1 MTMGRDGATDVVI
14 LPGRDDIPALVGTVD
29 LYPVEEHDIGA
40 DVTRYPVE
48 SGASLTD
55 NVVIRPKRVRLSGRV
70 ANLLPSAGNNVYEG
84 RAADAWQTLIWLM
97 ERRERMTISTLLG
110 DYDDMVITRLKAP
123 VDVRT
128 GLSLDFEVELS
139 EILVGRVADAPLSS
153 LRVSGEAADRTAEVD
168 AGQRLSDPIDEIA
181 EGAPPLAPPS
191 PAEEQGFWSFS
202 NLAERASVLF
212 ATASRLFGR

>member
-1 MTMGRDGATDVVI
+1 MTMGRDVVI

-29 LYPVEEHDIGA
+29 IYPVEEHDIGA

-70 ANLLPSAGNNVYEG
+70 ANLMPAAGNHVYPG

-97 ERRERMTISTLLG
+97 ERRERMTVTTLLG

-128 GLSLDFEVELS
+128 GTSLEFEVELS
-139 EILVGRVADAPLSS
+139 EILTGRMVEQPLT
-153 LRVSGEAADRTAEVD
+153 RVSGEATDRTAVVD
-168 AGQRLSDPIDEIA
+168 AGQRQPDPIDELA
-181 EGAPPLAPPS
+181 EGAPLLASRS
-191 PAEEQGFWSFS
+191 PAEEEGYWSFS
-202 NLAERASVLF
+202 NLVDRIKL
-212 ATASRLFGR
+212 LFGFGE